1 MIWNE
6 INFSG
11 FDTIIIHFIYYLRR
25 PFTTQILRDHRIQP
39 ANNINN
45 QRYNPSLINHREIL
59 IVAIYFN
66 TVLLFIL
73 FISYLNIIFTGFI
86 ALVNAICFPSF
97 FFYFNGK
104 LRQFYQRKFWENAP
118 TYLQPFNPDHIIEIN
133 NSDNNI
139 ELGPLPRN
147 RYRKT
152 PHARPRKK
160 RTRFWG
166 CWGKYLTIKSKY
178 YF

>member
-1 MIWNE
+1 MLLCAVFVHYFGVTNLVFYIVFV
-6 INFSG
+6 IYRRSC
-11 FDTIIIHFIYYLRR
+11 TIQLL
-25 PFTTQILRDHRIQP
+25 PDHRIQP

-45 QRYNPSLINHREIL
+45 QRYNPSLINHWEFL

-66 TVLLFIL
+66 IVLLF
-73 FISYLNIIFTGFI
+73 FIFVSQFNIIFVWFLS
-86 ALVNAICFPSF
+86 LVDGIFLPSF
-97 FFYFNGK
+97 LFYFNGK
-104 LRQFYQRKFWENAP
+104 LRQFYKRKFWENVP
-118 TYLQPFNPDHIIEIN
+118 TFLQRFNSDHIIEIS

-160 RTRFWG
+160 RTRF
-166 CWGKYLTIKSKY
+166 
-178 YF
+178 